1 MKNFFKREISNWRLV
16 FIILVFVSVLII
28 ILKDE
33 LGLPSQYTPYIYYL
47 IYFLIALSYFDI
59 VWKKIKKRKPSNDI
73 LDDEE

>member
-33 LGLPSQYTPYIYYL
+33 LGLPSQYIPYIYYL